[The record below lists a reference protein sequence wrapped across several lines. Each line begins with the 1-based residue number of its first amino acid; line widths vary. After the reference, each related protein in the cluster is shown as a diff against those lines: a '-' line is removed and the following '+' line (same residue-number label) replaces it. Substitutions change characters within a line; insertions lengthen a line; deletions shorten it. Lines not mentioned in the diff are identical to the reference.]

1 MQLQALGKR
10 ISYEIVGGGPPLL
23 FVHGWGGTK
32 QSLKP
37 LANLLSKKYTCILI
51 DLPGFGESENPDA
64 TWGVKEYADL
74 IREFLTVLGIKNV
87 IYFGHSFGGSLG
99 IYLSAVQ
106 EVHIDKLI
114 LCNASYKRTAK
125 KTASRIPSWIPA
137 ALLFPVRKLYYKIF
151 YPQSDMMKYPRL
163 ESNFRSIISTDLSGL
178 LPHIKARTLIVWG
191 QNDTETPVSLVT
203 ELEKQ
208 IKNSSLV
215 LIPDGSHGLPLTNPE
230 VVFNALSKF
239 L

>member
-1 MQLQALGKR
+1 MQLQAFGKH
-10 ISYEIVGGGPPLL
+10 ISYEIMGNGPPVL

-32 QSLKP
+32 QSLQP
-37 LANLLSKKYTCILI
+37 LALLFSKKYTCILI
-51 DLPGFGESENPDA
+51 DLPGFGESDNPESS
-64 TWGVKEYADL
+64 WGVKEYADL
-74 IREFLTVLGIKNV
+74 LREFLFILKIKNV

-99 IYLSAVQ
+99 IYLSANQ
-106 EVHIDKLI
+106 EECIDKLV
-114 LCNASYKRTAK
+114 LCNTSYKRTAQK
-125 KTASRIPSWIPA
+125 NASRIPSWIPA
-137 ALLFPVRKLYYKIF
+137 ALLFPIRKLYYKIF

-163 ESNFRSIISTDLSGL
+163 ESNFRSIVSTDLSGL
-178 LPHIKARTLIVWG
+178 LSQIKVKTLIVWG
-191 QNDTETPVSLVT
+191 QNDTETPVSFAL

-215 LIPDGSHGLPLTNPE
+215 LIPDGSHSLPLTNPE